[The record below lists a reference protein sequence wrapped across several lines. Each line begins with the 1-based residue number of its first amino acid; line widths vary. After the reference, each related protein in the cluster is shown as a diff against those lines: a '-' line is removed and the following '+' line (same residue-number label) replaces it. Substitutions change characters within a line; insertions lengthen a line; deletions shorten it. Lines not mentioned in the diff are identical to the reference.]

1 MKIITLEEKD
11 FDKFASKH
19 KYRNFYQTSNYAK
32 VMENEGYKYHY
43 LGFLN
48 NSNELIGATLLLYK
62 EVWMNYKYAYA
73 PYGFLVDY
81 TNNDIIEELTTKLK
95 KLLLKQRFI
104 YVKINP
110 FIHCVERKKDN
121 QILSYNPE
129 INNILE
135 ILKNNGYIHHGFNK
149 FFENVKPRWNA
160 IVKLTTTND
169 KIYYSLDK
177 QIRNKINKANRNGID
192 IIKATHNDLPI
203 LYEFIKRKHDKS
215 LDYYKNILENYK
227 DDAEIYFAYINP
239 KKYVEETRKYYSKEL
254 NNNDE
259 LNEKLKDKSKYNKN
273 IDKLINTKMESDKR
287 LGIYQRELLN
297 ATNIFQI
304 TNEGIII
311 GGALVIKYDKGVNL
325 LIEGFDKK
333 YSSFNSNFK
342 LKWELIKQFN
352 NEGYRYFNLNG
363 ITGEFEEKNKYSGL
377 NEMKLGFN
385 ACAIEYIGEFDLIIN
400 KTVFSIYKRKLKKE
414 SKEI

>member
-414 SKEI
+414 GKKI